1 MEDGDVAGVDMAGL
15 PLGIFLQRVVERAVD
30 GSAFLGGEGQQPC
43 ARRHILRNDEGL
55 VGGEIACRRSTGKV
69 GTDAAFGGASR
80 PCAEPTPVTVRRSR
94 EGELALQREASAV
107 APMLSGRPSLLMFTT
122 TLAVWW

>member
-1 MEDGDVAGVDMAGL
+1 MEDGDVVGVDMAGL
-15 PLGIFLQRVVERAVD
+15 PLGIFLQCVVERAVD

-43 ARRHILRNDEGL
+43 TRRHGLGDGKGL

-69 GTDAAFGGASR
+69 GTDAAFGGTSR
-80 PCAEPTPVTVRRSR
+80 PCAEPTPVTVRRCR
-94 EGELALQREASAV
+94 EGELALQREDVTLADG
-107 APMLSGRPSLLMFTT
+107 LFTT